1 MGFVG
6 GQVEDVADAIKTFAL
21 LAPNAQLPGD
31 DQGLGFE
38 VMGMGIQVAVG
49 FALHQNRR
57 LEALAGKLF
66 AEGGSIQGRLQ
77 WDIECR
83 QD

>member
-6 GQVEDVADAIKTFAL
+6 GQAEDVADAIKTFAL
-21 LAPNAQLPGD
+21 LSPNTQLPGD
-31 DQGLGFE
+31 DQSLGFE
-38 VMGMGIQVAVG
+38 VMGMGIQVAMG
-49 FALHQNRR
+49 FALHQNWR
-57 LEALAGKLF
+57 LKALAGKLF
-66 AEGGSIQGRLQ
+66 AKGGSIQGRLR